1 MIGVHKS
8 SICRELKR
16 NSDQRGYHKYTFDLA
31 QRKADKRKKEKPHYR
46 ALNEE
51 MKTEI
56 RKR

>member
-8 SICRELKR
+8 SICRELKL

-31 QRKADKRKKEKPHYR
+31 QRKADKRKNEKPHYR

-51 MKTEI
+51 M
-56 RKR
+56 